1 MSPRIA
7 LRCGLKLI
15 VRMQKHAQL
24 QHLIGVSGVR
34 FGQIRLLLDGLP
46 DFWLEPP
53 EIELR
58 NLR

>member
-24 QHLIGVSGVR
+24 QHLIGVCGVR

-46 DFWLEPP
+46 DFCLEPP
-53 EIELR
+53 
-58 NLR
+58 